1 MLLLY
6 NRRRE
11 KDRISHFSVSPPHP
25 WFDSDGR
32 YMKYVQKLSNHLALL
47 IPRIHPSM
55 KRLISG
61 NEDPPDKKA
70 KDLDIL
76 ETALPDQSHF
86 LRTREPMLNY
96 ADAELCGKWK
106 VPLLISHLH

>member
-6 NRRRE
+6 KCRGD
-11 KDRISHFSVSPPHP
+11 KDRVAHFSVAPSL
-25 WFDSDGR
+25 FNSDRR
-32 YMKYVQKLSNHLALL
+32 YMMCVQKLSNHLALL
-47 IPRIHPSM
+47 IPRIPLG
-55 KRLISG
+55 KVCLISG

-76 ETALPDQSHF
+76 ETALPDRSYF

-106 VPLLISHLH
+106 VEAHLISTDI